1 VNIRKRLAA
10 GIMVGVASSVIGLST
25 VHAGTPAVATPSTV
39 QVVPASFTPAD
50 HSVSPA
56 WGGHEHCRGGLVWD
70 LLVALLWGR
79 CFPGLFG

>member
-1 VNIRKRLAA
+1 MNIRKRLAA

-39 QVVPASFTPAD
+39 QAVPANFT
-50 HSVSPA
+50 PA

-70 LLVALLWGR
+70 VLVALLWGR